1 MIEQPPVWGYAYFEL
16 ADFNGD
22 GYPDILTANRDR
34 GDFEC
39 PPRNYHGIRIYLND
53 GHWNFKE
60 AFFYPLNGAYKCVAA
75 DFDGDGD
82 LDIAA
87 ISFFPDY
94 EKSPEES
101 FVYLENQGGLKFT
114 AHTFPDCA
122 RGRWL
127 TMDVGDLDG
136 DGDLDIVLGGA
147 YKTPFRATDRLLE
160 RWQKEGPSI
169 LILRNKFAE
178 KKSKTTQHP

>member
-1 MIEQPPVWGYAYFEL
+1 M
-16 ADFNGD
+16 
-22 GYPDILTANRDR
+22 LTANGDR

-39 PPRNYHGIRIYLND
+39 PPKKYHGVRIYLND

-60 AFFYPLNGAYKCVAA
+60 AFFFPLNGAYKAIAA

-94 EKSPEES
+94 DKSPEES
-101 FVYLENQGGLKFT
+101 FVYLENKGGMNFT
-114 AHTFPDCA
+114 PHTFPDCY

-136 DGDLDIVLGGA
+136 DGDLDIVLGGV
-147 YKTPFRATDRLLE
+147 YKTPFRAPQSFTE
-160 RWQKEGPSI
+160 RWQKEGPSV
-169 LILRNKFAE
+169 LILRNQAADRAKRINAKE
-178 KKSKTTQHP
+178 STGTRP